1 MIRNRTWPV
10 YRSLWADHQIRQISV
25 HFRRGRLLI
34 SVGRPKRPKN
44 FLNPVARP
52 PNDIYPFPWMN
63 WEGLVNRF
71 TFSTEVSIPREY
83 FPISLQQGLFG
94 RQMGPG
100 SGEWLLINPILSDH
114 ASYLFKKGLCHP
126 SVCSFIINVT
136 LIASCYSDAS

>member
-25 HFRRGRLLI
+25 HFRRGRLLL

-52 PNDIYPFPWMN
+52 PNDIYPFPWLN
-63 WEGLVNRF
+63 WERLANRF

-83 FPISLQQGLFG
+83 FPIYLQQIRIDRQLG
-94 RQMGPG
+94 RGR
-100 SGEWLLINPILSDH
+100 GERPLTHQIRLSDQ
-114 ASYLFKKGLCHP
+114 
-126 SVCSFIINVT
+126 
-136 LIASCYSDAS
+136 